1 MTLSQWFA
9 QCPLPKNEAR
19 LLLQHITGFTH
30 AQTVTRSDFRLP
42 ENLLAALNAL
52 VRRRTDG
59 EPVAYLTGT
68 REFYGRDF
76 RVTPAVL
83 IPRPETEHLLE
94 AALARLP
101 QGGTL
106 WDLGTGSGII
116 AVTAKLE
123 RPDARVSAGD
133 ISAQALHVA
142 QENARA
148 LGADITFTQGSW
160 LAAAQGFRQPEN
172 GVDVIVS
179 NPPYIENGDTH
190 LTQGDLRFEPL
201 HALTDFADGLAHIR
215 TIATDARPYLAQG
228 GWLLLEHGF
237 NQGKAVRDILSAH
250 GFGAIET
257 QQDLAGLDRV
267 TLGQWHAV

>member
-42 ENLLAALNAL
+42 ENLLAALNVL

-83 IPRPETEHLLE
+83 IPRPENEHLLE

-148 LGADITFTQGSW
+148 LGADITFAQGSW

-172 GVDVIVS
+172 GADVIVS

-215 TIATDARPYLAQG
+215 TIAADARPYLAQG

-257 QQDLAGLDRV
+257 RQDLAGLDRV